1 MQFKKLVKQFI
12 AVGLLLSIPTISFA
26 DDMDMHAHHHHHE
39 MKAAATKSQVNISI
53 PDVEIVRQD
62 KKSVKLLNEIND
74 GRVTV
79 ISFVYTTCTA
89 VCPMTSQI
97 LYNLQEKLGAQL
109 SKVHIMSISID
120 PENDTPEK
128 LAEYAKKYHAK
139 NAWQHYT
146 SSEEVSIKIQ
156 KAFGAYKGDKMNHSP
171 VTLIKAPNN
180 SNWVKIDGFSTP
192 DELNKEIQD
201 LIAQ

>member
-1 MQFKKLVKQFI
+1 MHLKKLAQQFL
-12 AVGLLLSIPTISFA
+12 ALGLVSLTPAISFA

-39 MKAAATKSQVNISI
+39 MKAAATKSQVNITI
-53 PDVEIVRQD
+53 PDVEVLRQD
-62 KKSVKLLNEIND
+62 KKTVKLIDEIND
-74 GRVTV
+74 GKVTV

-97 LYNLQEKLGAQL
+97 LYNVQEKLGAQL

-171 VTLIKAPNN
+171 ITLLKAPSS

-192 DELNKEIQD
+192 DDLNKEIQG
-201 LIAQ
+201 LIGQ